1 MVQIEFE
8 VRCACRS
15 CKELKYEYCL
25 RDGILFVEP
34 CENEYCILERTKNQ
48 LKQERNRVCRW
59 HQLRGGWMSE
69 CGAIQTLKF
78 GRCCHDCGGIVELID
93 DDNE

>member
-1 MVQIEFE
+1 MVRIEFD

-34 CENEYCILERTKNQ
+34 CKNEYCILERTKNQ
-48 LKQERNRVCRW
+48 LKQERRR
-59 HQLRGGWMSE
+59 LDRMMDYAGFM
-69 CGAIQTLKF
+69 F
-78 GRCCHDCGGIVELID
+78 GEKWTREELDVELAD
-93 DDNE
+93 E